1 MNSDKFFKWVWN
13 LNGII
18 LLVGVLIATALI
30 SVQLV
35 TTVFNDNDV
44 EPPALNLAD
53 DKNEEEK
60 WRLGYPQRVGET
72 DFYYIELESEKLTVE
87 ADTERGLGQVVENFS
102 GSSYYKNRPTRSK
115 NVMFINGKTNY
126 ANWLFDTTDQLITD
140 ISPLYLSEFDS
151 QSKAA
156 GIAYHVIKNDTNN
169 DGLLSNEDKSTFAL
183 SKIDGSGYSE
193 VLTGYD
199 RILEHAVNEQGNLFM
214 LFIDNAEVF
223 SMLVD
228 LTTFKVIDKRQLP
241 KVGGL

>member
-1 MNSDKFFKWVWN
+1 M
-13 LNGII
+13 
-18 LLVGVLIATALI
+18 
-30 SVQLV
+30 
-35 TTVFNDNDV
+35 
-44 EPPALNLAD
+44 
-53 DKNEEEK
+53 
-60 WRLGYPQRVGET
+60 
-72 DFYYIELESEKLTVE
+72 
-87 ADTERGLGQVVENFS
+87 
-102 GSSYYKNRPTRSK
+102 
-115 NVMFINGKTNY
+115 
-126 ANWLFDTTDQLITD
+126 ITD

-199 RILEHAVNEQGNLFM
+199 RILEYAVNEQGNLFM
-214 LFIDNAEVF
+214 LFIDNADVF

-241 KVGGL
+241 KVG

>member
-60 WRLGYPQRVGET
+60 WRLGYPRRVGET

-87 ADTERGLGQVVENFS
+87 ASIQAEAEVRAMFS
-102 GSSYYKNRPTRSK
+102 SKYKPTRSK

-126 ANWLFDTTDQLITD
+126 ANWLFDTTDQ
-140 ISPLYLSEFDS
+140 
-151 QSKAA
+151 
-156 GIAYHVIKNDTNN
+156 
-169 DGLLSNEDKSTFAL
+169 
-183 SKIDGSGYSE
+183 
-193 VLTGYD
+193 
-199 RILEHAVNEQGNLFM
+199 
-214 LFIDNAEVF
+214 
-223 SMLVD
+223 
-228 LTTFKVIDKRQLP
+228 
-241 KVGGL
+241 

>member
-18 LLVGVLIATALI
+18 LLVGVLITTALI

-35 TTVFNDNDV
+35 TAIFSDSYV
-44 EPPALNLAD
+44 EPPRLNLAE

-60 WRLGYPQRVGET
+60 WRLGYPRRVGET

-87 ADTERGLGQVVENFS
+87 ASGQDESNVHAMFS
-102 GSSYYKNRPTRSK
+102 SKYQATRSK

-126 ANWLFDTTDQLITD
+126 ANWLFSSTEQLITD
-140 ISPLYLSEFDS
+140 IFPLYLSEYDS

-156 GIAYHVIKNDTNN
+156 GVAYHVIKNDTNN
-169 DGLLSNEDKSTFAL
+169 DGILSNEDKSTFAL
-183 SKIDGSGYSE
+183 SKIDGSGYSQI
-193 VLTGYD
+193 LSGYD
-199 RILEHAVNEQGNLFM
+199 RILEHNVNEQGNLFM
-214 LFIDNAEVF
+214 LFIDNTDVF
-223 SMLVD
+223 SMLID

-241 KVGGL
+241 KVG

>member
-60 WRLGYPQRVGET
+60 WRLGYPRRVGET

-87 ADTERGLGQVVENFS
+87 ASIQAEAEVRAMFS
-102 GSSYYKNRPTRSK
+102 SKYKPTRSK

-199 RILEHAVNEQGNLFM
+199 RILEYAVNEQGNLFM
-214 LFIDNAEVF
+214 LFIDNADVF

-241 KVGGL
+241 KVG

>member
-35 TTVFNDNDV
+35 TAIFSDNDV
-44 EPPALNLAD
+44 EPPRLNLAE

-60 WRLGYPQRVGET
+60 WRLGYPRRIGET

-102 GSSYYKNRPTRSK
+102 GSSYYKHRPKRSK

-183 SKIDGSGYSE
+183 SKIVAVAIARLSQTTTAFLST
-193 VLTGYD
+193 VL
-199 RILEHAVNEQGNLFM
+199 M
-214 LFIDNAEVF
+214 
-223 SMLVD
+223 S
-228 LTTFKVIDKRQLP
+228 KVICLCCLSIILTCFQCL
-241 KVGGL
+241 LI

>member
-60 WRLGYPQRVGET
+60 WRLGYPRRVGET

-87 ADTERGLGQVVENFS
+87 ASIQAEVRAMFS
-102 GSSYYKNRPTRSK
+102 SKYKPTRSK

-126 ANWLFDTTDQLITD
+126 ANWLFDTTDQLIAD

-199 RILEHAVNEQGNLFM
+199 RILEYAVNEQGNLFM
-214 LFIDNAEVF
+214 LFIDNADVF

-241 KVGGL
+241 KVG

>member
-60 WRLGYPQRVGET
+60 QRLGYPRRVGET

-87 ADTERGLGQVVENFS
+87 ASIQAEAEVRAMFS
-102 GSSYYKNRPTRSK
+102 SKYKPTRSK

-199 RILEHAVNEQGNLFM
+199 RILEYAVNEQGNLFM
-214 LFIDNAEVF
+214 LFIDNADVF

-241 KVGGL
+241 KVG

>member
-30 SVQLV
+30 SVKLV

-60 WRLGYPQRVGET
+60 WRLGYPRRVGET

-87 ADTERGLGQVVENFS
+87 ASIQAESEVRAMFS
-102 GSSYYKNRPTRSK
+102 SKYKPTRSK

-169 DGLLSNEDKSTFAL
+169 DGLLSNEDKSIFAL

-193 VLTGYD
+193 VLTGFD
-199 RILEHAVNEQGNLFM
+199 RILERAVNEQGNLFM

>member
-60 WRLGYPQRVGET
+60 WRLGYPRRVGET

-87 ADTERGLGQVVENFS
+87 ASIQAEAEVRAMFS
-102 GSSYYKNRPTRSK
+102 SKYKPTRSK

-156 GIAYHVIKNDTNN
+156 GFAYHVIKNDTNN

-193 VLTGYD
+193 VLTGFD
-199 RILEHAVNEQGNLFM
+199 RILEYAVNEQGNLFM
-214 LFIDNAEVF
+214 LFIDNADVF

-241 KVGGL
+241 KVG

>member
-60 WRLGYPQRVGET
+60 WRLGYPRRVGET

-87 ADTERGLGQVVENFS
+87 ASIQAEAEVRAMFS
-102 GSSYYKNRPTRSK
+102 SKYKPTRSK

-199 RILEHAVNEQGNLFM
+199 RILEYTVNEQGDMFM
-214 LFIDNAEVF
+214 LFIDNADVF

-241 KVGGL
+241 KVG

>member
-60 WRLGYPQRVGET
+60 WRLGYPRRVGET

-87 ADTERGLGQVVENFS
+87 ASIQAESEVLAMFS
-102 GSSYYKNRPTRSK
+102 SKYKPTRSK

>member
-1 MNSDKFFKWVWN
+1 MKSDNFFKWVWN

-35 TTVFNDNDV
+35 ETIFSDNYV

-60 WRLGYPQRVGET
+60 WRLGFPQRVGKT

-87 ADTERGLGQVVENFS
+87 ASEQDESNVRAMFS
-102 GSSYYKNRPTRSK
+102 SKYQATRSK

-126 ANWLFDTTDQLITD
+126 ANWLFSSTEQLITD
-140 ISPLYLSEFDS
+140 IFPLYLSEYDS
-151 QSKAA
+151 QSEAA
-156 GIAYHVIKNDTNN
+156 GIAYHVIKSDTNN
-169 DGLLSNEDKSTFAL
+169 DGILSNEDKSTFAL
-183 SKIDGSGYSE
+183 SKIDGSGYSQT
-193 VLTGYD
+193 LSGFD
-199 RILEHAVNEQGNLFM
+199 RILEHNVNEQGNLFI

-223 SMLVD
+223 SMLID

-241 KVGGL
+241 KVGET

>member
-60 WRLGYPQRVGET
+60 WRLGYPRRVGET

-87 ADTERGLGQVVENFS
+87 ASIQAEAEVRAMFS
-102 GSSYYKNRPTRSK
+102 SKYKPTRSK

-199 RILEHAVNEQGNLFM
+199 RILEYAVNEQGDLFM
-214 LFIDNAEVF
+214 LFIDNADVF

-241 KVGGL
+241 KVG

>member
-60 WRLGYPQRVGET
+60 WRLGYPRRVGET

-87 ADTERGLGQVVENFS
+87 ASIQAEAEVRAMFS
-102 GSSYYKNRPTRSK
+102 SKYKPTRSK

-169 DGLLSNEDKSTFAL
+169 DGLLSNEGKSTFAL

-199 RILEHAVNEQGNLFM
+199 RILEYAVNEQGDLFM
-214 LFIDNAEVF
+214 LFIDNADVF

-241 KVGGL
+241 KVG